1 MKVVR
6 NSHAFHFFLT
16 RDPKKIVIRS
26 KLAEMYQAKASEEEE
41 EEYERKRGMSALARV
56 GKLGG
61 KTSKLVRQASG
72 S

>member
-1 MKVVR
+1 
-6 NSHAFHFFLT
+6 
-16 RDPKKIVIRS
+16 
-26 KLAEMYQAKASEEEE
+26 MYQAKASEEEE

-72 S
+72 SLAKASQAGAIKQLTVDEDKIDAQTKEHA